1 MEKEILT
8 TKPKKK
14 SIWKR
19 LRSQWQLYVMM
30 APAMLA
36 MIIFHYVPMYGVIMA
51 FKEVNPGQNFMQ
63 GNWVGLENFERLFGS
78 DLFVTIF
85 GNTMAISL
93 VEHFLLWPLPII
105 LALLIHNSSS
115 GKIRKFTQTASYL
128 PHLLSLVVVVS
139 IIDLMCN
146 HETGIINIVLEKL
159 GAESIFFMG
168 DPKWFRPIFF
178 TSSIW
183 VGLGSSAVVYI
194 AALSAVDPQL
204 IDAAKV
210 DGANKLQRMWHIDIP
225 TIRPT
230 IVVLLIMNMGKILAV
245 GYEKVLLMQNDLNL
259 PVSEIVGTYVYKTGV
274 LGADYGF
281 STAVSLFNNVVGLI
295 LVIVSNKIAKKFADI
310 SLY

>member
-1 MEKEILT
+1 MKEQKLT
-8 TKPKKK
+8 FKPKKK
-14 SIWKR
+14 SVWKK
-19 LRSQWQLYVMM
+19 LRSQWKLFAMM
-30 APAMLA
+30 APAMFAL
-36 MIIFHYVPMYGVIMA
+36 IVFHYIPMYGVVIA
-51 FKEVNPGQNFMQ
+51 FKEVNPGQNFLQ
-63 GNWVGLENFERLFGS
+63 GAWVGFENFQRLFES
-78 DLFVTIF
+78 DLFAMIF
-85 GNTMAISL
+85 KNTLAISL

-115 GKIRKFTQTASYL
+115 RKLRKFTQTASYL
-128 PHLLSLVVVVS
+128 PHLLSMVVVVS

-146 HETGIINIVLEKL
+146 HETGIINIILGKL
-159 GAESIFFMG
+159 GKDSIFFMG
-168 DPKWFRPIFF
+168 ETKWFRPIFF

-194 AALSAVDPQL
+194 AALSSVDPQL

-210 DGANKLQRMWHIDIP
+210 DGASKLQRMWHIDLP

-230 IVVLLIMNMGKILAV
+230 IVILLIMNMGKVLAV
-245 GYEKVLLMQNDLNL
+245 GYEKVLLLQNDLNL

-295 LVIVSNKIAKKFADI
+295 LVIVSNQIAKKYSDVALF
-310 SLY
+310 

>member
-19 LRSQWQLYVMM
+19 LCSQWQLYVMM